1 MTSSHTAE
9 PWGFPTDRMKTSCPF
24 GHLRFTTDGRRQC
37 HATVTH
43 IREDSELSRFTSVDG
58 SCLLLLKRTPTASL
72 NQVAERSSRLTDI
85 HMMERIYNLLSVFIP
100 TVEPWGSL
108 PLNSIDPFASRLFYI
123 VLKIFAILV
132 LNDQKTI
139 IRMLSFILDG
149 VD

>member
-43 IREDSELSRFTSVDG
+43 IREDSELSRFTSANG
-58 SCLLLLKRTPTASL
+58 SCLLLLKRTPTANL

-85 HMMERIYNLLSVFIP
+85 HTMGRIYNLLSVFTP
-100 TVEPWGSL
+100 TVEPWCSL
-108 PLNSIDPFASRLFYI
+108 PLNIIDF
-123 VLKIFAILV
+123 
-132 LNDQKTI
+132 I
-139 IRMLSFILDG
+139 IYLSFRDDNLKNIK
-149 VD
+149 